1 MLLSYHYNIVSYI
14 IIVVDEKLHKLGH
27 KEMLLKEGIRKV
39 GDSSGIPSLHIG
51 SGRVCCLIEV
61 LSCLKLNSECSAVYQ
76 IAVTLIGSHNLLVT
90 DGIWA
95 LD

>member
-1 MLLSYHYNIVSYI
+1 MEVIDTMFFIAQDQVPRYQLKDVTYGC
-14 IIVVDEKLHKLGH
+14 IVVDYRPAE
-27 KEMLLKEGIRKV
+27 
-39 GDSSGIPSLHIG
+39 
-51 SGRVCCLIEV
+51 
-61 LSCLKLNSECSAVYQ
+61 YQ